1 MSALKRSSYP
11 LEGNPTEPLQTLK
24 CGATWTRLD
33 LHLHSPGIP
42 TFVPPKGTK
51 RDDVRSLTDAYVEQ
65 LSSQGISIAAITD
78 YNGINIEWFEV
89 IAAKATNRGI
99 TLFPGAEMVF
109 KQAKYDI
116 HVLAIFPGNTNLKGV
131 NTFLQSLDQ
140 DPSTPLFNPQG
151 VHRDIELKFSLTS
164 ALKDLRDRFHCL
176 LVLPH
181 PERTNGLFKSLT
193 AEEAA
198 RSLREIGPDAI
209 EYCSEKE
216 RKKVKS
222 TDILPENFW
231 DQVAFVEFSNP
242 KRIEEIGTQKRTDGT
257 LQATYLKLSATNLDA
272 LRLALHDPETR
283 LSIGRIPLAV
293 HPRIQSM
300 TISGAGFLGNLNIS
314 WNHDLNVI
322 IGGKGVGKS
331 AILESLRYAFAIKPY
346 SNQSEHEELV
356 QHALGSSG
364 KVEVLLEM
372 PVKEG
377 KTRQYRIARG
387 WGEEARTYQVG
398 PEKLLPISP
407 SELLGDSGGFSF
419 FGHREIYTI
428 SGNEEATLSLL
439 DELIGNE
446 AYQHAQAVRKSMEA
460 LTANAGAILE
470 LQAKLAKREECLQRI
485 KTIDHEIETHQRPVL
500 ERLEPVDDLHSME
513 ECLQNAIYVVQ
524 CILSDNDQRRS
535 SLLTSLE
542 TAQRNFPGVKSK
554 DKALQ
559 QESEKVLGVLQES
572 LKVVLDDE
580 TTLFEQAIHSLNR
593 LYMRC
598 QENLSLDGKRKS
610 FGQVTPKEPPFNKN
624 QLLKLTEEKKSLTS
638 LIAELNGIEDHLKT
652 LRQERQGLLQQVEEC
667 RALQNKLRKER
678 ADVIVKLLNGRLHIQ
693 IESKGQKEGYKGQ
706 LSLLLKGSDISQDVI
721 DRLVLPEATDG
732 VVLSEAV
739 RAGSK
744 EVQTHFGLDPEAA
757 DRLVRWLTAEDS
769 RLFELETQIPQDALR
784 LKLRVDSQYR
794 SLDQL
799 SKGQSAT
806 AGLLLLFSLGNRI
819 LVIDQPDDYLDDR
832 FMREEILQLL
842 RRQKG
847 LKDENQRRQV
857 IFATHDAT
865 IPVMGDAELV
875 ILVEARDQHVYIVD
889 QASIDNRSIREFI
902 KTALQGGKEAFQKR
916 AEKYGGLVSS

>member
-1 MSALKRSSYP
+1 MSALKRSSHP
-11 LEGNPTEPLQTLK
+11 SEGNPTETLQALK

-51 RDDVRSLTDAYVEQ
+51 RDDVRSLADAYVEQ

-99 TLFPGAEMVF
+99 MLFPGAEIVF
-109 KQAKYDI
+109 RQSKYDI
-116 HVLAIFPGNTNLKGV
+116 HVLAIFPGNANLKEV

-140 DPSTPLFNPQG
+140 DPSTPLVSPQG
-151 VHRDIELKFSLTS
+151 VHRDIDLKFGLTG

-176 LVLPH
+176 LILPH

-193 AEEAA
+193 AEDAA
-198 RSLREIGPDAI
+198 RSLREIGLDAI

-216 RKKVKS
+216 KKKLRS

-293 HPRIQSM
+293 HPRIQSL
-300 TISGAGFLGNLNIS
+300 TISGSGFLGNLNIS
-314 WNHDLNVI
+314 WNQDLNVL

-331 AILESLRYAFAIKPY
+331 AILESLRYAFAMQPY
-346 SNQSEHEELV
+346 SNQSDREELV
-356 QHALGSSG
+356 HHALGSSG

-372 PVKEG
+372 PLKEG
-377 KTRQYRIARG
+377 KTRQYRIVRG
-387 WGEEARTYQVG
+387 WGEEPQTYQVG
-398 PEKLLPISP
+398 PEKLLPIKP
-407 SELLGDSGGFSF
+407 SDLLGDSGGFSF
-419 FGHREIYTI
+419 FGHQEIYTI
-428 SGNEEATLSLL
+428 SGNEESTLALL
-439 DELIGNE
+439 DELIGDE
-446 AYQHAQAVRKSMEA
+446 AQRHAEAVRKAMEA
-460 LTANAGAILE
+460 LTANAGSILE
-470 LQAKLAKREECLQRI
+470 LQTKLAKREEYLQRI

-500 ERLEPVDDLHSME
+500 ERLEPVGDLHSME
-513 ECLQNAIYVVQ
+513 ECLQNTIYVIQ
-524 CILSDNDQRRS
+524 CILSDGDQRRS

-542 TAQRNFPGVKSK
+542 TAQRNFLGIRSK

-598 QENLSLDGKRKS
+598 QENLSSSDGKRNAS
-610 FGQVTPKEPPFNKN
+610 RQEAIKEPFSKDH
-624 QLLKLTEEKKSLTS
+624 LLKLTEEKKSLTS
-638 LIAELNGIEDHLKT
+638 LLAELSGIEENLKT
-652 LRQERQGLLQQVEEC
+652 LRQERQGLLQQIEEC
-667 RALQNKLRKER
+667 RALQSKLRKEK
-678 ADVIVKLLNGRLHIQ
+678 ADVIVKLLNGRLHLQ
-693 IESKGQKEGYKGQ
+693 VESKGQKESYKGQ
-706 LSLLLKGSDISQDVI
+706 LSLLFKGSDISQEVI

-732 VVLSEAV
+732 VTLSEAV
-739 RAGSK
+739 RSGSK

-757 DRLVRWLTAEDS
+757 DRLIRWLTAEES

-784 LKLRVDSQYR
+784 LKLRVDSQYQ
-794 SLDQL
+794 SLDHL
-799 SKGQSAT
+799 SEGQSAT
-806 AGLLLLFSLGNRI
+806 AVLLLLFSLGNRI

-832 FMREEILQLL
+832 FMREEILQIL
-842 RRQKG
+842 RKQRG
-847 LKDENQRRQV
+847 LKDQNQRRQV
-857 IFATHDAT
+857 IFATQDAT
-865 IPVMGDAELV
+865 LPVMGDAEL
-875 ILVEARDQHVYIVD
+875 IIPVEARDQHAHIVD

-902 KTALQGGKEAFQKR
+902 KTTLQGGKEAFQKR
-916 AEKYGGLVSS
+916 AEKYGGLMP

>member
-1 MSALKRSSYP
+1 MSPLKRSSHP
-11 LEGNPTEPLQTLK
+11 LEGTPTDPLQVLK

-89 IAAKATNRGI
+89 IAAKAMNRGI

-109 KQAKYDI
+109 KQSKYDI
-116 HVLAIFPGNTNLKGV
+116 HVLAIFPGNANLKEV

-140 DPSTPLFNPQG
+140 DPSTPLLNPQG
-151 VHRDIELKFSLTS
+151 IHRDIDLKFGLTS

-176 LVLPH
+176 LILPH
-181 PERTNGLFKSLT
+181 PEQTNGLFRSLT

-198 RSLREIGPDAI
+198 RTLREIGVDAI

-216 RKKVKS
+216 KKKIKS
-222 TDILPENFW
+222 TDILPETFW

-242 KRIEEIGTQKRTDGT
+242 KRIEEVGTQKRTDGT

-272 LRLALHDPETR
+272 LRIALHDPETR
-283 LSIGRIPLAV
+283 LSTGRIPLAV
-293 HPRIQSM
+293 HPRIQSL
-300 TISGAGFLGNLNIS
+300 TISGSGFLGNLDIA
-314 WNHDLNVI
+314 WNPDLNVI

-331 AILESLRYAFAIKPY
+331 AILESLRYAFAIQPY
-346 SNQSEHEELV
+346 SNQSDREELV
-356 QHALGSSG
+356 HHALGNSG
-364 KVEVLLEM
+364 KVNVLLEI
-372 PVKEG
+372 PLKDG
-377 KTRQYRIARG
+377 KTRQYRIVRG
-387 WGEEARTYQVG
+387 WGEESRTYQVG

-407 SELLGDSGGFSF
+407 SDLLGDSGGFSF
-419 FGHREIYTI
+419 FGHQDIYTI
-428 SGNEEATLSLL
+428 SGNEESTLALL
-439 DELIGNE
+439 DELIGDE
-446 AYQHAQAVRKSMEA
+446 AHRHAEAVRKAMEA
-460 LTANAGAILE
+460 LTVNAGSILE
-470 LQAKLAKREECLQRI
+470 LQTKLAKREEYLQRI
-485 KTIDHEIETHQRPVL
+485 KTIDHEIEMHQRPVL
-500 ERLEPVDDLHSME
+500 ERLEPVGDLHSME
-513 ECLQNAIYVVQ
+513 ECLQNAIYVIQ
-524 CILSDNDQRRS
+524 CILSDGDQRRS
-535 SLLTSLE
+535 TLLTSLE
-542 TAQRNFPGVKSK
+542 TAQRNFLGVKNK

-598 QENLSLDGKRKS
+598 QENLSPSDGKRKAS
-610 FGQVTPKEPPFNKN
+610 RQEAPKEPFSKN
-624 QLLKLTEEKKSLTS
+624 HLLKLTEEKKSLTS
-638 LIAELNGIEDHLKT
+638 FVAELNGIEDRLKT
-652 LRQERQGLLQQVEEC
+652 LKQERQGLLQQVKEC
-667 RALQNKLRKER
+667 RTLQNKLRKER
-678 ADVIVKLLNGRLHIQ
+678 ADVIVKLLNGRLHLQ
-693 IESKGQKEGYKGQ
+693 VEFKGQKESYKGQ
-706 LSLLLKGSDISQDVI
+706 LSSLFKGSDISKDVI

-732 VVLSEAV
+732 VTLSEAV

-744 EVQTHFGLDPEAA
+744 EVQMQFGLDPEAA
-757 DRLVRWLTAEDS
+757 DRLIHWLTAEES

-784 LKLRVDSQYR
+784 LKLRVDSQYQ
-794 SLDQL
+794 SLDHL
-799 SKGQSAT
+799 SEGQSAT
-806 AGLLLLFSLGNRI
+806 AVLLLLFSLGNRI

-832 FMREEILQLL
+832 FMREEILQIL
-842 RRQKG
+842 RKQKG
-847 LKDENQRRQV
+847 LKDQNQRRQV
-857 IFATHDAT
+857 IFATHDAI
-865 IPVMGDAELV
+865 IPVMGDAEL
-875 ILVEARDQHVYIVD
+875 IIPVETRDQHAYIVD

>member
-1 MSALKRSSYP
+1 MSILKRSSPP
-11 LEGNPTEPLQTLK
+11 LEGNPTEPLQTIK

-51 RDDVRSLTDAYVEQ
+51 REDVRSLADAYVEQ
-65 LSSQGISIAAITD
+65 LLTQGISIAAITD

-99 TLFPGAEMVF
+99 TLFPGAEMAF
-109 KQAKYDI
+109 RQGKYDI
-116 HVLAIFPGNTNLKGV
+116 HVLAIFPGNTDLKEA

-140 DPSTPLFNPQG
+140 DPSAPLFNQQG
-151 VHRDIELKFSLTS
+151 VHRDIDLKIGLTG

-198 RSLREIGPDAI
+198 RFLREIGLDAI

-216 RKKVKS
+216 KKKLKS

-242 KRIEEIGTQKRTDGT
+242 KRIEEIGTQKQTDGT

-293 HPRIQSM
+293 HPRIQSL

-314 WNHDLNVI
+314 WNQDLNVI
-322 IGGKGVGKS
+322 IGDKGVGKS
-331 AILESLRYAFAIKPY
+331 AILESLRYAFAIKPN
-346 SNQSEHEELV
+346 SNQSDHEELV
-356 QHALGSSG
+356 HHALGSSG

-387 WGEEARTYQVG
+387 WGEEPRTYQVG

-407 SELLGDSGGFSF
+407 SELLRNSGGFSF

-428 SGNEEATLSLL
+428 SGNEESTLALL
-439 DELIGNE
+439 DELIGDE
-446 AYQHAQAVRKSMEA
+446 AHRQAEAVRKAMES
-460 LTANAGAILE
+460 LTANAGSILE
-470 LQAKLAKREECLQRI
+470 LQAKLAKREEYLQRV

-500 ERLEPVDDLHSME
+500 ERLEPVGDLHSME
-513 ECLQNAIYVVQ
+513 ECLQNAIYVIQ
-524 CILSDNDQRRS
+524 CILSDSDQRRS
-535 SLLTSLE
+535 NLLTSIE
-542 TAQRNFPGVKSK
+542 SAQRNFLGVKSK

-572 LKVVLDDE
+572 MKVVLDDE

-598 QENLSLDGKRKS
+598 QENLSPTEGKRRS
-610 FGQVTPKEPPFNKN
+610 IEQEAPKEPFGKN

-638 LIAELNGIEDHLKT
+638 LIAELNGIEDHVKT
-652 LRQERQGLLQQVEEC
+652 LRQERKGLLQQVRDD

-678 ADVIVKLLNGRLHIQ
+678 ADVIVKLLNGRLHLQ
-693 IESKGQKEGYKGQ
+693 VESKGQKEGYKGQ

-732 VVLSEAV
+732 IALSEAV

-757 DRLVRWLTAEDS
+757 DRLIRWLTAEES

-794 SLDQL
+794 SLDHL
-799 SKGQSAT
+799 SEGQSA
-806 AGLLLLFSLGNRI
+806 AAVLLLLFSLGNRI

-832 FMREEILQLL
+832 FMREEILQIL
-842 RRQKG
+842 RKQKG
-847 LKDENQRRQV
+847 LKDQSLRRQV

-875 ILVEARDQHVYIVD
+875 IPVEARDHHAYIVD
-889 QASIDNRSIREFI
+889 RASIDSRSIREFI
-902 KTALQGGKEAFQKR
+902 KTALQGGKEAFQRR
-916 AEKYGGLVSS
+916 AEKYGGLVTI

>member
-1 MSALKRSSYP
+1 MSVLKRSNPP
-11 LEGNPTEPLQTLK
+11 LEGNPTEPLQTVK
-24 CGATWTRLD
+24 CGAAWTRLD

-51 RDDVRSLTDAYVEQ
+51 REDVRSLADAYVEQ
-65 LSSQGISIAAITD
+65 LSTQGISIAAITD

-109 KQAKYDI
+109 RQGKYDI
-116 HVLAIFPGNTNLKGV
+116 HVLAIFPGNTDLKEA

-140 DPSTPLFNPQG
+140 DPSAPLFNQQG
-151 VHRDIELKFSLTS
+151 VHRDIDLKIGLTG

-181 PERTNGLFKSLT
+181 PERTNGLLKSLT
-193 AEEAA
+193 TEEAA
-198 RSLREIGPDAI
+198 RFLREIGLDAI

-216 RKKVKS
+216 KKKIKS

-231 DQVAFVEFSNP
+231 DQIAFVEFSNP
-242 KRIEEIGTQKRTDGT
+242 KRIEEIGTQKQTDGT

-283 LSIGRIPLAV
+283 LSIGKIPLAV
-293 HPRIQSM
+293 HPRIQSL
-300 TISGAGFLGNLNIS
+300 TISGTGFLGNLNIS
-314 WNHDLNVI
+314 WNQDLNVI
-322 IGGKGVGKS
+322 IGDKGVGKS

-346 SNQSEHEELV
+346 SNQSDHEELV
-356 QHALGSSG
+356 HHALGSSG

-372 PVKEG
+372 PIKEG

-387 WGEEARTYQVG
+387 WGEEPRTYQVG

-407 SELLGDSGGFSF
+407 SELLRDSGGFSF

-428 SGNEEATLSLL
+428 SGNEESTLALL
-439 DELIGNE
+439 DELIGDE
-446 AYQHAQAVRKSMEA
+446 AHRQAEAVRKAMES
-460 LTANAGAILE
+460 LTANAGSILE
-470 LQAKLAKREECLQRI
+470 LQVKLVKREEYLQRV

-500 ERLEPVDDLHSME
+500 EKLEPVGDLHGME
-513 ECLQNAIYVVQ
+513 ECLQNAIYVIQ
-524 CILSDNDQRRS
+524 CILSDSDQRRS
-535 SLLTSLE
+535 NLLTSLE
-542 TAQRNFPGVKSK
+542 TAQQNFLAVKSK
-554 DKALQ
+554 DMALQ
-559 QESEKVLGVLQES
+559 QESVKVLGVLQES

-598 QENLSLDGKRKS
+598 QENLSPPGGKRKS
-610 FGQVTPKEPPFNKN
+610 IGQEAQKEPFSKN
-624 QLLKLTEEKKSLTS
+624 HLLKLTEEKKSLTS
-638 LIAELNGIEDHLKT
+638 LIAELNGIEDRLKI
-652 LRQERQGLLQQVEEC
+652 LRQERQGLLQQV
-667 RALQNKLRKER
+667 RDARTLQNKLRKER
-678 ADVIVKLLNGRLHIQ
+678 ADVIVKILNGRLHLQ
-693 IESKGQKEGYKGQ
+693 VESKGQKEGYRGQ

-732 VVLSEAV
+732 IALSEAV

-757 DRLVRWLTAEDS
+757 DRLIRCLTVEES

-794 SLDQL
+794 SLDHL
-799 SKGQSAT
+799 SEGQSAT
-806 AGLLLLFSLGNRI
+806 AILLLLFSLGNRI

-832 FMREEILQLL
+832 SVREEILQIL
-842 RRQKG
+842 RKQKG
-847 LKDENQRRQV
+847 LKDQSQRRQV
-857 IFATHDAT
+857 IFATHDAI

-875 ILVEARDQHVYIVD
+875 IPVEARDHHAYIVD
-889 QASIDNRSIREFI
+889 QSSIDNRSIREFI
-902 KTALQGGKEAFQKR
+902 KTALQGGKEALHKR
-916 AEKYGGLVSS
+916 AEKYGGLEPS

>member
-1 MSALKRSSYP
+1 MSALKRSSHP

-42 TFVPPKGTK
+42 NFVPPKGAK
-51 RDDVRSLTDAYVEQ
+51 RDDVRSLADAYVDQ

-99 TLFPGAEMVF
+99 TLFPGVEMVF
-109 KQAKYDI
+109 RQSKYDI
-116 HVLAIFPGNTNLKGV
+116 HVLAIFPGNANLKEV
-131 NTFLQSLDQ
+131 NAFLQSLDQ
-140 DPSTPLFNPQG
+140 DPSTPLVNPQG
-151 VHRDIELKFSLTS
+151 VHRDIDLKFGLTG
-164 ALKDLRDRFHCL
+164 ALKDLRDRFYCL

-193 AEEAA
+193 AEDAA
-198 RSLREIGPDAI
+198 RSLREIGLDAI

-216 RKKVKS
+216 KKKLRS

-293 HPRIQSM
+293 HPRIQSL
-300 TISGAGFLGNLNIS
+300 TISGSGFLGNLNIY
-314 WNHDLNVI
+314 WNQDLNVL

-331 AILESLRYAFAIKPY
+331 AILESLRYAFAIQPY
-346 SNQSEHEELV
+346 SNQSDREELV
-356 QHALGSSG
+356 HHALGSSG
-364 KVEVLLEM
+364 KVEILLEM
-372 PVKEG
+372 PLKEG
-377 KTRQYRIARG
+377 KTRQYRIVRG
-387 WGEEARTYQVG
+387 WGEEPQTYQVG
-398 PEKLLPISP
+398 PEKLLPIKP
-407 SELLGDSGGFSF
+407 SDLLGDNGGFSF
-419 FGHREIYTI
+419 FGHQEIYTI
-428 SGNEEATLSLL
+428 SGNEESTLALL
-439 DELIGNE
+439 DELIGDE
-446 AYQHAQAVRKSMEA
+446 AQRHADAVRKAMKA
-460 LTANAGAILE
+460 LTANAGSILE
-470 LQAKLAKREECLQRI
+470 LQTKLSKREEYLQRI

-500 ERLEPVDDLHSME
+500 ERLEPVGDLHSME
-513 ECLQNAIYVVQ
+513 ECLQNAIYVIQ
-524 CILSDNDQRRS
+524 CFLSDGDQRRS
-535 SLLTSLE
+535 TLLTSLE
-542 TAQRNFPGVKSK
+542 TAQRNFLGVKSK

-598 QENLSLDGKRKS
+598 QENLSSSDGKRKVS
-610 FGQVTPKEPPFNKN
+610 RQEVPKEPFSKN
-624 QLLKLTEEKKSLTS
+624 HLLKLTEEKKSLTS
-638 LIAELNGIEDHLKT
+638 LIAELDGIEDNLKNV
-652 LRQERQGLLQQVEEC
+652 RQERQGLLQQIREC
-667 RALQNKLRKER
+667 RALQNKLRKEK
-678 ADVIVKLLNGRLHIQ
+678 ADVIVKLLNGRLHLQ
-693 IESKGQKEGYKGQ
+693 VESRGQKESYKGQ
-706 LSLLLKGSDISQDVI
+706 LSLLFKGSDISQEVI

-732 VVLSEAV
+732 VTLSEAV

-744 EVQTHFGLDPEAA
+744 EIQTHFGLDPEAA
-757 DRLVRWLTAEDS
+757 DRLIRWLTAEES

-784 LKLRVDSQYR
+784 LKLRVDSQYQ
-794 SLDQL
+794 SLDHL
-799 SKGQSAT
+799 SEGQSAT
-806 AGLLLLFSLGNRI
+806 AVLLLLFSLGNRI

-832 FMREEILQLL
+832 FMREEILQIL
-842 RRQKG
+842 RKQKG
-847 LKDENQRRQV
+847 LKDQNQRRQV
-857 IFATHDAT
+857 IFATQDAAL
-865 IPVMGDAELV
+865 PVMGDAELV
-875 ILVEARDQHVYIVD
+875 IPVEARDQHAHIVD

-902 KTALQGGKEAFQKR
+902 KTTLQGGKEAFQKR
-916 AEKYGGLVSS
+916 AEKYGGLVP